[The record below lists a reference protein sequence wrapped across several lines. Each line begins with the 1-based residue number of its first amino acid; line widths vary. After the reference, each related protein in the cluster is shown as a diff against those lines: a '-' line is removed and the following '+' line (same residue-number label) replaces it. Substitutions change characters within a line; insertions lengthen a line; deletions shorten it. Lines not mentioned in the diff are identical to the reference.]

1 MLHANSYCTVLG
13 IQVPSLEMVWDQP
26 DANYYSLLVV
36 ALLERGEP
44 ISLAA
49 AAQRFAEAGIA
60 PADRALASLK
70 RCKPAR
76 APIYRDG
83 DLYALDPYDDEAD
96 LWVFRLGLRPA
107 RGGPNLQVVRP
118 DPDPL
123 PTPDLP
129 LTVALLDEALH
140 QGVPSGWS
148 ALRVAICVLDA
159 HGAAMKPDDVLA
171 FVVARSQWNLL
182 SADASDYWRRGAA
195 IRVRDDGWWELDT
208 GHDGVRS
215 ARRAVLERVGVLR
228 RWAHQRPD
236 PALIRANTLRHE
248 REREA
253 HAERLAR
260 MSRAIVHAFPSS
272 RPEVVVLL
280 DVTRREISTFMGDE
294 IARVKPE
301 LDGYDIIAGVDVR
314 ALLRNL
320 NFDPGTRRLGELGPP
335 QKSMQLNQ
343 RGRSLK
349 ITTSMFVQGSCGIHR
364 PFDPGVL
371 HRYLREGKDAQ
382 LRRRLE
388 ADAKSLFALYQYG
401 RLHGTVRLR
410 WGFLDERIPAPWVHS
425 DETKLYQLM
434 ARAHQ
439 RGVPLEVV
447 VGHAPG
453 WAQPWSRVERAF
465 VVQGDHSWQFWLLD
479 EDRHQIELA
488 DVQLARLPGTE

>member
-1 MLHANSYCTVLG
+1 
-13 IQVPSLEMVWDQP
+13 VPSLEAVRDQP
-26 DANYYSLLVV
+26 DANYYSLLIV

-83 DLYALDPYDDEAD
+83 DLYALDPHDDEAD

-107 RGGPNLQVVRP
+107 RGRPSLQVVRP
-118 DPDPL
+118 DPGPI
-123 PTPDLP
+123 PSPDLR
-129 LTVALLDEALH
+129 LTVALLDEAFRE
-140 QGVPSGWS
+140 GVPGGWS

-159 HGAAMKPDDVLA
+159 HGAVMKPEDALA
-171 FVVARSQWNLL
+171 FVGARTQWNPL
-182 SADASDYWRRGAA
+182 SADASNYWRRGAA
-195 IRVRDDGWWELDT
+195 IRVRDDGWWELDS

-215 ARRAVLERVGVLR
+215 ARRAVLERVEVLR

-236 PALIRANTLRHE
+236 PALIKANTLRFE

-253 HAERLAR
+253 HAESLAR
-260 MSRAIVHAFPSS
+260 MSRIIVHGFPPS

-280 DVTRREISTFMGDE
+280 DVTRREIATFMGDE
-294 IARVKPE
+294 IARVKQD
-301 LDGYDIIAGVDVR
+301 LAGYDIIAGVEVR

-320 NFDPGTRRLGELGPP
+320 NIDPGTRRLGELGPP
-335 QKSMQLNQ
+335 QKTMQLNQ

-349 ITTSMFVQGSCGIHR
+349 ITTSLLVQGSCGIHR
-364 PFDPGVL
+364 PFGDPSVL
-371 HRYLREGKDAQ
+371 QRYLREGKDSQ
-382 LRRRLE
+382 LCRRLE
-388 ADAKSLFALYQYG
+388 ADARSLFALYQYG
-401 RLHGTVRLR
+401 RLHGTLRLR
-410 WGFLDERIPAPWVHS
+410 WGFLDERIPAPWVHR
-425 DETKLYQLM
+425 DETRLHQLM

-465 VVQGDHSWQFWLLD
+465 VVQGDHSWQSWLLD